1 MGCAPTSLPQKSE
14 VLNTL
19 SAVLLAPDQTCD
31 ELADYFG
38 LDFLKTV
45 ETPDQ
50 LGLDFDEQWAVGRN
64 GNVLHIW
71 QLAAAFDRGTVVLS
85 TGAAGDMACYLLPA
99 RLMVDNGWSVIMY
112 DYQGFGQSEGSP
124 SLATLT
130 DDLETVVDW
139 SRVLTG
145 RERLTVMG
153 ISIGSIPSIA
163 VGVRRP
169 DAVNAVIIDSPVALG
184 AALDRFGF
192 LFGGRV
198 NDIIGLID
206 EELVSEVI
214 VADLAQPL
222 LVFMSERDSVTPPNT
237 IELLFANAG
246 GPKDIVRFPNI
257 DHALGPYVNTALYT
271 FHIELFLTRIWSGA
285 ER

>member
-1 MGCAPTSLPQKSE
+1 MGCAPLTLPQKSE

-19 SAVLLAPDQTCD
+19 SAVLLTPDRSCD
-31 ELADYFG
+31 ELAGYFG
-38 LDFLKTV
+38 LTFLNTV
-45 ETPDQ
+45 RTPDQ
-50 LGLDFDEQWAVGRN
+50 LGLDFDEQWAVGKN

-71 QLAAAFDRGTVVLS
+71 QIRASFNRGTVVLS
-85 TGAAGDMACYLLPA
+85 AGAAGDMACYLFPA
-99 RLMVDNGWSVIMY
+99 RLLVDNGWSVIMY

-145 RERLTVMG
+145 HERLTLMG

-163 VGVRRP
+163 VAVRRP

-184 AALDRFGF
+184 AELDRFGF

-198 NDIIGLID
+198 NDIVALID
-206 EELVSEVI
+206 EELVSELI
-214 VADLAQPL
+214 VADLTQPL
-222 LVFMSERDSVTPPNT
+222 LVFMSERDTVTPPYT
-237 IELLFANAG
+237 VELLFANAG

-271 FHIELFLTRIWSGA
+271 FHLESFLTRIWSGA
-285 ER
+285 GR

>member
-1 MGCAPTSLPQKSE
+1 MTSRLPTVTVCSLICLITVGCAPTSLPQKSE
-14 VLNTL
+14 VLNAL

-31 ELADYFG
+31 ELAGYFG

-71 QLAAAFDRGTVVLS
+71 QLPATFDRGTVVLS
-85 TGAAGDMACYLLPA
+85 TGAAGDMACYLFPA
-99 RLMVDNGWSVIMY
+99 RLLVDNGWSVIMY

-184 AALDRFGF
+184 AELDRFGF
-192 LFGGRV
+192 LFGGRG
-198 NDIIGLID
+198 NDIGALID
-206 EELVSEVI
+206 E
-214 VADLAQPL
+214 DLLDIPAFLRRQ
-222 LVFMSERDSVTPPNT
+222 
-237 IELLFANAG
+237 AN
-246 GPKDIVRFPNI
+246 
-257 DHALGPYVNTALYT
+257 
-271 FHIELFLTRIWSGA
+271 
-285 ER
+285 